1 MILTKIK
8 IRIILI
14 SELYSKPGDKLVT
27 TSRKI
32 SCTKCCQVFLH
43 RSNSCLPSLLRLL
56 WKRHVLLCC
65 ICRNCLFRYSKTKA
79 VRHRVNYKYSFRTD
93 QLDRFCFPPRPF
105 PAGCD
110 PHLGGLLAALTTV
123 KTKNIRT
130 ILSSAW
136 KETPGRNHQENTKQ
150 QFCTLQ

>member
-8 IRIILI
+8 SRIILI
-14 SELYSKPGDKLVT
+14 NELYSKPADKLVT
-27 TSRKI
+27 LRRKR
-32 SCTKCCQVFLH
+32 SCTKCCHMEATAVYLL
-43 RSNSCLPSLLRLL
+43 SCVCYESATSSFAASA
-56 WKRHVLLCC
+56 V
-65 ICRNCLFRYSKTKA
+65 NCLFRYSRTKA

-93 QLDRFCFPPRPF
+93 QLDRFCFPPWPF

-130 ILSSAW
+130 IAHIVFCL
-136 KETPGRNHQENTKQ
+136 KRNTRGNHQEDTKQ
-150 QFCTLQ
+150 QFCTPQ